1 MNQRPLSAA
10 YEHMTNHQ
18 LAAVAYAYIGNELE
32 SLRIQSVVPRKTYSM
47 LDAEFNNALENI
59 HTATLHW
66 SCEYWRLQ
74 YVYSVDVLRMAYAHI
89 QDELKNEDDCAEL
102 IAKGQR
108 MIAAHFAA
116 LKEVCGVRG
125 IDYQTVLKRNYI
137 TEQVDQA
144 WDIDLEYKTVVIAA
158 LETYLVIGE

>member
-1 MNQRPLSAA
+1 MNQRPLITA

-18 LAAVAYAYIGNELE
+18 LAAAAYAYIGNELE
-32 SLRIQSVVPRKTYSM
+32 SLRIQSAVPRKTYSM
-47 LDAEFNNALENI
+47 LDVEFNNALENI

-66 SCEYWRLQ
+66 SCECWRLQ
-74 YVYSVDVLRMAYAHI
+74 YVHSVDVLRMAYAHI
-89 QDELKNEDDCAEL
+89 QGELNDENECVEL

-125 IDYQTVLKRNYI
+125 IDYRTVLKRNHI
-137 TEQVDQA
+137 TERVDRE
-144 WDIDLEYKTVVIAA
+144 WGIDLEYKTVVIAV
-158 LETYLVIGE
+158 LETYLAIGE